1 MSFFG
6 FDTSLPKEPRSKNPG
21 TAPNSAKDG
30 NKPLNF
36 DETYRGYG
44 EYEPEESD
52 YLNAETFGADIEL
65 GTDFDFGY
73 GAGNEPAPHTLHR
86 SYVDAANSGHSDHL
100 KMDDNVELKPM
111 ASLWHS
117 ETHTEPQAQ
126 AQSQTRPQTQSQTQ
140 AQTPSTVP
148 TQGPI
153 PMPFGEPQVLSM
165 EDIERQQRQM
175 QTQIHVQLPGFAGNV
190 PSMPG
195 FAVPQGGF
203 MPPNMT
209 QFSQPGA
216 IPAMFG
222 QPPPDQQ
229 GMNPMFQ
236 HQAQPQHP
244 HPQPRLQPQLQP
256 GPQPQRMNPNVP
268 IPLAT
273 QTRDQL
279 QQRSSP
285 DARLVGPT
293 TSNAMAVP
301 GTAQVSTPLST
312 PVSMGSTPMNTTP
325 IPNATSTASLPLPAV
340 TTVNSNGN
348 NNNNNAN
355 GSTSSLNTHNNS
367 NNNNNRPHR
376 NREPLTPEE
385 KKRLQIRH
393 AKVEKI
399 MKHSGLM
406 TPRDK
411 DFITRYQLS
420 QIVTEDPYNED
431 FYFQVYKIIQ
441 RGGVVGE
448 SNKGLIARAYLE
460 HSGHRLGGRYKR
472 TDIALQ
478 RMQNQ
483 VERAVTVAK
492 ERPLKH
498 RVQLEKA
505 AAATA
510 ATAGSDNS
518 SKSSAGASVNNG
530 GDTAEGSNV
539 DAGASGGAGDASGSE
554 AATTGTS
561 TRHGREGVLGKISSS
576 LNSKAPRRQLQF
588 STSNITSG
596 QTLVD
601 DKNGTLPSNSP
612 SSEALVEVTQSL
624 KNVELDSSASEKKK
638 ARRRSSYGI
647 NIADLN
653 SVLNSSTRRKFIL
666 SLIETV
672 YEDVLE
678 LEANLRSGRTV
689 DSKKLW
695 EALHT
700 DSDDE
705 IHELYPLVSMLSF
718 DKGVKIM
725 PRIFNFLNKDQKLKL
740 LQTFFSDLSHLNII
754 ILSSYKTN
762 PKPTEA
768 QLKKID
774 LFQTIFLKIIVS
786 FLSANSNFIEIMDL
800 LLHLVKN
807 NNVSFISTSKI
818 GLNLITVLISRAA
831 LIRQDTARSNVLSSS
846 EISTWNEIY
855 DKLFTSLESRLAAVF
870 PPREYIDGIVQIT
883 KDGKKGTQQQ
893 QQQQQLQHY
902 YYYDQAYIWQFLASL
917 ALSGKLNHQRIIID
931 EIRDE
936 IFDTINLA
944 NSLGSGNE
952 DMLYG
957 REKLY
962 QDLNLFL
969 NVMGLVARDGEITEL
984 K

>member
-6 FDTSLPKEPRSKNPG
+6 FDTSLPKEPRSKNPRN
-21 TAPNSAKDG
+21 APKNVNDG

-73 GAGNEPAPHTLHR
+73 GAGNEPTSHTLHR

-117 ETHTEPQAQ
+117 ET
-126 AQSQTRPQTQSQTQ
+126 QTQT
-140 AQTPSTVP
+140 QTPSTASVPAPAPAPVPTP
-148 TQGPI
+148 TQGPV

-203 MPPNMT
+203 MPPNMA

-216 IPAMFG
+216 VPAMFG
-222 QPPPDQQ
+222 QPLPDQQ
-229 GMNPMFQ
+229 GINPMFQ
-236 HQAQPQHP
+236 HQSQH
-244 HPQPRLQPQLQP
+244 LQPQ
-256 GPQPQRMNPNVP
+256 PQAQRMNPNVP
-268 IPLAT
+268 IPLAS
-273 QTRDQL
+273 QPHDQL

-285 DARLVGPT
+285 DTRLIGIPT
-293 TSNAMAVP
+293 TNVMAAP
-301 GTAQVSTPLST
+301 GTTQVSTPMST

-325 IPNATSTASLPLPAV
+325 LPNATSTASLPLPAV
-340 TTVNSNGN
+340 TTVNSNSNNN
-348 NNNNNAN
+348 NNNNNAT
-355 GSTSSLNTHNNS
+355 GSSSSLNNS
-367 NNNNNRPHR
+367 NNNRPHR

-505 AAATA
+505 AAAAAAAA
-510 ATAGSDNS
+510 ATGSDSNS
-518 SKSSAGASVNNG
+518 NSGASAGANNNG
-530 GDTAEGSNV
+530 NTAEGSNADV
-539 DAGASGGAGDASGSE
+539 GTNGGAGDVSGSE
-554 AATTGTS
+554 AATAGTS

-588 STSNITSG
+588 SASNITSG

-601 DKNGTLPSNSP
+601 DKNGTLPSNSS

-624 KNVELDSSASEKKK
+624 KNVELDSSTSEKKK

-754 ILSSYKTN
+754 LLSSYKTN

-883 KDGKKGTQQQ
+883 KDGKKGSQQQQQ